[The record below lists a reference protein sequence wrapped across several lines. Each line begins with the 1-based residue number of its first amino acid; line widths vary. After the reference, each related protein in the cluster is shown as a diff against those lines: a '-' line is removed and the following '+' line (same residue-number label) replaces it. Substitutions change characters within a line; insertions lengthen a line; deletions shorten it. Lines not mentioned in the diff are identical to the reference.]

1 MLYADLLLLCL
12 QVPIAHIYR
21 LDLIPDIDQ
30 GVLQIKVLGSPAAS
44 AAQVQVGYGSGNM
57 FSLFM

>member
-1 MLYADLLLLCL
+1 MVYSDLLLLCL
-12 QVPIAHIYR
+12 QVPIAHIYS

-44 AAQVQVGYGSGNM
+44 AAQVQVD
-57 FSLFM
+57 